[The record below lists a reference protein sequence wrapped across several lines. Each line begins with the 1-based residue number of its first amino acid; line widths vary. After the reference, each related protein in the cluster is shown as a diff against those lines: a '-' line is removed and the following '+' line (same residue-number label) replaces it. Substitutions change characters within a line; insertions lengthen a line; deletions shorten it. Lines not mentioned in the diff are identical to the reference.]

1 MKAPW
6 RPGAARGRV
15 AGGDGIRRW
24 TLAGRYGAGGH
35 ARDVGKKT
43 PNASV
48 VAVPPGIQSVDVT
61 SAEQPL
67 AGFDRSEIRFWCRTP
82 PGILPS
88 LAFGLRMSTST
99 TARPATPPLPPAQ
112 SKLSDLEIKDAQLIF
127 GSVWRELEEDFG
139 RENLRFPK
147 EIILLGGAPGA
158 GKGTNTEFI
167 RETRGLTCPPVV
179 ISALLDSPE
188 AQAIKNAGN
197 MVGDRDVVGLLLRHL
212 LHPEY
217 RDGAILDGFPRTK
230 VQVECLKLLV
240 DRMNALR
247 REYYDTPLSI
257 HFRQPTVHIMVLFV
271 DEKESIARQL
281 KRGRETRLHNE
292 EVVRSGVGTLLED
305 RPTDHDEGLARR
317 RYRVFKEQ
325 TWDAL
330 QSLKEI
336 FHYHLISAQ
345 GAFEEVEQNI
355 LRELEYQSTLEL
367 DPRTVD
373 RLRGVPVASEIIVHA
388 RQELVKRLDSYE
400 LEHREVFAKV
410 TVFIETKIIPIV
422 LRHAISGTAHI
433 NAEERVLED
442 PLALAMLIDVF
453 SERGYHAVV
462 DIHKIEIPEKVDLAT
477 GAIKC
482 RTKKVFRIQ
491 IRFQGS
497 EIRRG

>member
-1 MKAPW
+1 MSSPVPA
-6 RPGAARGRV
+6 
-15 AGGDGIRRW
+15 
-24 TLAGRYGAGGH
+24 TLAPA
-35 ARDVGKKT
+35 VLPT
-43 PNASV
+43 PAK
-48 VAVPPGIQSVDVT
+48 
-61 SAEQPL
+61 
-67 AGFDRSEIRFWCRTP
+67 
-82 PGILPS
+82 
-88 LAFGLRMSTST
+88 M
-99 TARPATPPLPPAQ
+99 
-112 SKLSDLEIKDAQLIF
+112 SDLEIKDAQLIF
-127 GSVWRELEEDFG
+127 ESVWQDLEADFG

-158 GKGTNTEFI
+158 GKGTNTAFI
-167 RETRGLTCPPVV
+167 ARARGLTCGPIV

-188 AQAIKNAGN
+188 AKALKDAGN
-197 MVGDRDVVGLLLRHL
+197 MVGDREVVRLLFRQLLRK
-212 LHPEY
+212 EY
-217 RDGAILDGFPRTK
+217 QDGVILDGFPRTN

-240 DRMNALR
+240 DKMHALR
-247 REYYDTPLSI
+247 REFYTTPLSI
-257 HFRQPTVHIMVLFV
+257 HFRQPTIHIMVLFV
-271 DEKESIARQL
+271 DEKESVARQL
-281 KRGRETRLHNE
+281 KRGRETKVHNE
-292 EVVRSGVGTLLED
+292 EVLRTGIGEPHED

-336 FHYHLISAQ
+336 FHYHFINAQ
-345 GAFEEVEQNI
+345 GPIEEVEQNI

-400 LEHREVFAKV
+400 LEHRELFGKV
-410 TVFIETKIIPIV
+410 TQFIEKKIIPIV
-422 LRHAISGTAHI
+422 LRHAISGVAHI
-433 NAEERVLED
+433 NTEEPVLED

-462 DIHKIEIPEKVDLAT
+462 DIHKIEIPERVDFAT
-477 GAIKC
+477 GKIAC
-482 RTKKVFRIQ
+482 RLKKVFRIQ

>member
-1 MKAPW
+1 
-6 RPGAARGRV
+6 
-15 AGGDGIRRW
+15 
-24 TLAGRYGAGGH
+24 
-35 ARDVGKKT
+35 
-43 PNASV
+43 
-48 VAVPPGIQSVDVT
+48 
-61 SAEQPL
+61 
-67 AGFDRSEIRFWCRTP
+67 
-82 PGILPS
+82 
-88 LAFGLRMSTST
+88 MSTPVAST
-99 TARPATPPLPPAQ
+99 PTVLPTPT
-112 SKLSDLEIKDAQLIF
+112 KLSDLEIKDAQLIF
-127 GSVWRELEEDFG
+127 ESVWQDLEADFG

-167 RETRGLTCPPVV
+167 TRSRGLTCPPIV
-179 ISALLDSPE
+179 ISALLDS
-188 AQAIKNAGN
+188 ADARALKDAGN
-197 MVGDRDVVGLLLRHL
+197 MVGDREVVRLLFRQLLRA
-212 LHPEY
+212 EY
-217 RDGAILDGFPRTK
+217 HDGVVLDGFPRTN

-240 DRMNALR
+240 DKMHALR
-247 REYYDTPLSI
+247 REFYNTPLSI
-257 HFRQPTVHIMVLFV
+257 HFRQPTIHIMVLFV

-281 KRGRETRLHNE
+281 KRGRDTKAHNE
-292 EVVRSGVGTLLED
+292 EVIRTGVGELRED

-336 FHYHLISAQ
+336 FHYHFINAQ
-345 GAFEEVEQNI
+345 GPIEEVEQNI

-400 LEHREVFAKV
+400 LEHSELFGRVIG
-410 TVFIETKIIPIV
+410 FIEKKVIPIV

-433 NAEERVLED
+433 NAEDHVLDD

-462 DIHKIEIPEKVDLAT
+462 DIHRIEIPEHVDFAT
-477 GAIKC
+477 GKIAC
-482 RTKKVFRIQ
+482 RLKKVFRIQ